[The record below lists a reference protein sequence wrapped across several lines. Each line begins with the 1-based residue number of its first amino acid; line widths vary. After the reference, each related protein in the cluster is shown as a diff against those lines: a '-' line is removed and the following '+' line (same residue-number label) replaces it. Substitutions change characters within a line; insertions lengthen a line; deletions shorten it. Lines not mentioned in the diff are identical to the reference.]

1 MLIENPSMIQMQ
13 EGESDK
19 SQILINKKGDAD
31 KYQDDDKM
39 TLPDEIRNLRKQ

>member
-1 MLIENPSMIQMQ
+1 MIQMQ
-13 EGESDK
+13 EESDK
-19 SQILINKKGDAD
+19 SRTLLNKKEED

>member
-1 MLIENPSMIQMQ
+1 MQ
-13 EGESDK
+13 DESEK
-19 SQILINKKGDAD
+19 SRIIINKKGGAD

>member
-13 EGESDK
+13 EESDK
-19 SQILINKKGDAD
+19 SRTLLNKKEED